1 MALTNDN
8 ADFADAGHGASGSLG
23 AGTANADGRL
33 SRLRAVMA
41 AARYHGAELDPRDF
55 RGAITEVTPSP
66 ASLVIWLNEQGLVA
80 KAMRLKWRYLV
91 RLHDTPPL
99 ALMFKDGS
107 AALLVGADP
116 GRGVVWLRDPMGND
130 GDAPVA
136 VDELRLSQVWTGDV
150 VLVARS
156 RNQSETEAAINI
168 GWLTRMVL
176 REKKSLRDIAIA
188 SVVLSLLT
196 IFPALIVMQVID
208 KVVNHHS
215 MATLVSISMIIL
227 TLTAYET
234 LLSYGRREIVLVLS
248 TRLDSRIALV
258 IFARL
263 LSLPLEY
270 FERQQAGNVIGR
282 VSAIYRVRDF
292 ITGKLMTTFLDM
304 FTLMVILPFLFVMST
319 TLAWMT
325 LAGAGLIGLIVVI
338 FIGPISR
345 LVGRVISAEM
355 RRGSI
360 LYESVAGIRTLKTLA
375 LEPARRVEWDVAT
388 ADVVSAKLEAGRL
401 ANWPSTLAMPIE
413 MFISRGVILVGAYL
427 LLTGSSTLG
436 AGGLVAFMMLGGR
449 VASPLV
455 SLAKLLEEFTDI
467 RAALGEAGS
476 VLNQPT
482 ETKALTNGM
491 RPKILGALSFQ
502 EVMFTYPGG
511 SSRALD
517 DVSFEIPAGTM
528 LGVVGRSGSGK
539 STLTRLLQGVSRN
552 YTGFLKLDGID
563 LREINLTHLR
573 KSFGVVLQDNF
584 LFRGTIRDNI
594 TANRPGLTLED
605 AVRAARL
612 AGAEEFIERM
622 PAGYE
627 TWIEEGSTNISGGQK
642 QRLAIARAVI
652 TDPKLMI
659 LDEATSALD
668 PESEALVNA
677 NLKRISKGRTMVI
690 VSHRLSSLV
699 DCDQI
704 LVMERGHIEDIA
716 PHHVLLERCAIYRQL
731 WMQQTR
737 HMNPENRQAGPAPL
751 LAEGD

>member
-1 MALTNDN
+1 VVQPYDN
-8 ADFADAGHGASGSLG
+8 ADLPGAGPGAS
-23 AGTANADGRL
+23 AGGTVDGRL
-33 SRLRAVMA
+33 VRLRAVVQ
-41 AARYHGAELDPRDF
+41 AARYHGAELDPKDF
-55 RGAITEVTPSP
+55 RGDVGEATPSP
-66 ASLVIWLNEQGLVA
+66 ASLVKWLNEQGLVA
-80 KAMRLKWRYLV
+80 RAMRLKWRYLV
-91 RLHDTPPL
+91 RMHDLPPIVL
-99 ALMFKDGS
+99 LFNDGT
-107 AALLVGADP
+107 AGLLVGADP
-116 GRGVVWLRDPMGND
+116 SRGVVWLRDPLGSE
-130 GDAPVA
+130 GDMPVA

-150 VLVARS
+150 VMVQRS
-156 RNQSETEAAINI
+156 RTQSEAEAPINL

-176 REKKSLRDIAIA
+176 REKKSLRDIAIS

-227 TLTAYET
+227 TLTTYET
-234 LLSYGRREIVLVLS
+234 LLSYARREIVLVLS

-282 VSAIYRVRDF
+282 VVSIYKVRDF

-304 FTLMVILPFLFVMST
+304 FTLLVILPFLFVMSV

-325 LAGAGLIGLIVVI
+325 LAAAGLIGLIVVI
-338 FIGPISR
+338 FIGP
-345 LVGRVISAEM
+345 VGRLIGKVVQAEM
-355 RRGSI
+355 QRGSI
-360 LYESVAGIRTLKTLA
+360 LYESVAGVRTLKTLA
-375 LEPARRVEWDVAT
+375 LEPYRRVEWDHAT
-388 ADVVSAKLEAGRL
+388 AEVVRAKLEAGRL

-427 LLTGSSTLG
+427 LLTGHSELG

-467 RAALGEAGS
+467 RAALAEAGS

-491 RPKILGALSFQ
+491 RPKIQGALSFQ
-502 EVMFTYPGG
+502 DVVFTYPGG

-517 DVSFEIPAGTM
+517 QVSFEVPAGTM

-552 YTGFLKLDGID
+552 YAGFLKIDGVD

-627 TWIEEGSTNISGGQK
+627 TWIEEGSTNISGGQR
-642 QRLAIARAVI
+642 QRLAIARAII
-652 TDPKLMI
+652 TDPRLMI

-699 DCDQI
+699 DCDLI
-704 LVMERGHIEDIA
+704 LVMERGKVEDLA
-716 PHHVLLERCAIYRQL
+716 PHSVLLERCASYRQL
-731 WMQQTR
+731 WMQQNR
-737 HMNPENRQAGPAPL
+737 HIDVGGRQAGPAAM

>member
-1 MALTNDN
+1 MDGLNTAPHAAAHT
-8 ADFADAGHGASGSLG
+8 AQPGGGAQV
-23 AGTANADGRL
+23 DGRR
-33 SRLRAVMA
+33 SRVRAVIS
-41 AARYHGAELDPRDF
+41 AARYHGVELDAKDF
-55 RGAITEVTPSP
+55 RGEITEVTPSP
-66 ASLVIWLNEQGLVA
+66 ASLVRWLGEQGLVA
-80 KAMRLKWRYLV
+80 RAIRLKWRYLV
-91 RLHDTPPL
+91 RMHDSPPV
-99 ALMFKDGS
+99 ALMFKDGT
-107 AALLVGADP
+107 AGLLVGADP
-116 GRGVVWLRDPMGND
+116 TRNLVWLRDPMGSD
-130 GDAPVA
+130 GDVPVA

-150 VLVARS
+150 VMVARS
-156 RNQSETEAAINI
+156 RTQSETEAPINLP
-168 GWLTRMVL
+168 WLTRMVM

-188 SVVLSLLT
+188 SVVLSLVS
-196 IFPALIVMQVID
+196 IFPALIVMQVINN
-208 KVVNHHS
+208 VVNHHS
-215 MATLVSISMIIL
+215 MSTLVSISMIIVVL
-227 TLTAYET
+227 AVYET
-234 LLSYGRREIVLVLS
+234 LISFGRREIVLVLS

-282 VSAIYRVRDF
+282 VSAIYKVRDF

-304 FTLMVILPFLFVMST
+304 FTLLVILPFLFVLSA

-325 LAGAGLIGLIVVI
+325 LAAAGLIGLIVVI
-338 FIGPISR
+338 FVGPVSR
-345 LVGRVISAEM
+345 MIGRVITAEM
-355 RRGSI
+355 KRAAI

-375 LEPARRVEWDVAT
+375 LEPSRRVEWDVAT
-388 ADVVSAKLEAGRL
+388 ADVVRAKLDAGRL
-401 ANWPSTLAMPIE
+401 ANWPSTLASPIE

-427 LLTGSSTLG
+427 LLTGSSSLG

-449 VASPLV
+449 VAAPLV
-455 SLAKLLEEFTDI
+455 GLAKLLEEFTEI

-482 ETKALTNGM
+482 ETRALTNGM

-502 EVMFTYPGG
+502 DVMFTYPAA
-511 SSRALD
+511 SSKALD
-517 DVSFEIPAGTM
+517 DVCFDVPAGTM
-528 LGVVGRSGSGK
+528 LGIVGRSGSGK

-552 YTGFLKLDGID
+552 YTGFLKLDGVD

-627 TWIEEGSTNISGGQK
+627 TWIEEGSTNISGGQR

-704 LVMERGHIEDIA
+704 LVMERGRVEDIA

-731 WMQQTR
+731 WLQQTR
-737 HMNPENRQAGPAPL
+737 HMNPQNAHAGPAPL

>member
-1 MALTNDN
+1 MDDGLNTAPRTPP
-8 ADFADAGHGASGSLG
+8 GGAQV
-23 AGTANADGRL
+23 DGRR
-33 SRLRAVMA
+33 SRVRAVIS
-41 AARYHGAELDPRDF
+41 AARYHGVELDAKDF
-55 RGAITEVTPSP
+55 RGEITEVTPSP
-66 ASLVIWLNEQGLVA
+66 ASLVRWLGEQGLVA
-80 KAMRLKWRYLV
+80 RAIRLKWRYLV
-91 RLHDTPPL
+91 RMHDTPPV

-107 AALLVGADP
+107 AGLLVGADP
-116 GRGVVWLRDPMGND
+116 ARNLVWLRDPMGSD
-130 GDAPVA
+130 GDVPVA

-156 RNQSETEAAINI
+156 RTQSETEAPINLA
-168 GWLTRMVL
+168 WLTRMVM

-188 SVVLSLLT
+188 SVVLSLVS
-196 IFPALIVMQVID
+196 IFPALIVMQVINN
-208 KVVNHHS
+208 VVNHHS
-215 MATLVSISMIIL
+215 MSTLVSISAIIL
-227 TLTAYET
+227 VLAVYET
-234 LLSYGRREIVLVLS
+234 LISFGRREIVLVLS

-282 VSAIYRVRDF
+282 VSAIYKVRDF

-304 FTLMVILPFLFVMST
+304 FTLLVILPFLFVLSA

-325 LAGAGLIGLIVVI
+325 LAAAGLIGLIVVI
-338 FIGPISR
+338 FIGPVSR
-345 LVGRVISAEM
+345 MIARVITAEM
-355 RRGSI
+355 RRAAI

-375 LEPARRVEWDVAT
+375 LEPSRRGEWDVAT
-388 ADVVSAKLEAGRL
+388 ADVVRAKLEAGRL
-401 ANWPSTLAMPIE
+401 ANWPATLASPIE
-413 MFISRGVILVGAYL
+413 MFISRGIILVGAYL

-449 VASPLV
+449 VAAPLV
-455 SLAKLLEEFTDI
+455 GLAKLLEEFTEI

-482 ETKALTNGM
+482 ETRALTNGM
-491 RPKILGALSFQ
+491 RPKVLGALSFQ
-502 EVMFTYPGG
+502 DVMFTYPAAA
-511 SSRALD
+511 SKALD
-517 DVSFEIPAGTM
+517 DVSFDIPAGTM
-528 LGVVGRSGSGK
+528 LGIVGRSGSGK

-552 YTGFLKLDGID
+552 YTGFLKLDGVD

-594 TANRPGLTLED
+594 TANRAGLTLED

-627 TWIEEGSTNISGGQK
+627 TWIEEGSTNISGGQR
-642 QRLAIARAVI
+642 QRLAIARAVV

-668 PESEALVNA
+668 PESEAFVNA

-704 LVMERGHIEDIA
+704 LVMERGRVEDIA

-731 WMQQTR
+731 WLQQTR
-737 HMNPENRQAGPAPL
+737 HMNPHTAQAGPAPL

>member
-1 MALTNDN
+1 
-8 ADFADAGHGASGSLG
+8 
-23 AGTANADGRL
+23 
-33 SRLRAVMA
+33 
-41 AARYHGAELDPRDF
+41 
-55 RGAITEVTPSP
+55 
-66 ASLVIWLNEQGLVA
+66 VA

-413 MFISRGVILVGAYL
+413 MFISGVILVGAYL

>member
-1 MALTNDN
+1 MNTSPQ
-8 ADFADAGHGASGSLG
+8 AGA
-23 AGTANADGRL
+23 TVDGRL
-33 SRLRAVMA
+33 ARLRAVIA
-41 AARYHGAELDPRDF
+41 AARHHGVELDPKDF
-55 RGAITEVTPSP
+55 RGEITEVNPSP
-66 ASLVIWLNEQGLVA
+66 ASLVRWLTEQGLVA
-80 KAMRLKWRYLV
+80 RAMRLKWRYLV
-91 RLHDTPPL
+91 RMHEIPPIVM
-99 ALMFKDGS
+99 MFRDGT
-107 AALLVGADP
+107 AGLLVGAD
-116 GRGVVWLRDPMGND
+116 RERNLVWLRDPMGND
-130 GDAPVA
+130 GDMPVA

-150 VLVARS
+150 ILVQRS
-156 RNQSETEAAINI
+156 RNQSEAESPINI
-168 GWLTRMVL
+168 GWLSRMVL
-176 REKKSLRDIAIA
+176 RERKSLRDISIA
-188 SVVLSLLT
+188 SVVMSLLS
-196 IFPALIVMQVID
+196 IFPALIVMQVIN
-208 KVVNHHS
+208 KVVDHHS
-215 MATLVSISMIIL
+215 MATLVSISMIIIVL
-227 TLTAYET
+227 TFYET
-234 LLSYGRREIVLVLS
+234 LISYGRREIVLVLS

-282 VSAIYRVRDF
+282 VSAIYKVRDF
-292 ITGKLMTTFLDM
+292 ITGKLMSTFLDM
-304 FTLMVILPFLFVMST
+304 FTLMVILPFLFFMSA

-325 LAGAGLIGLIVVI
+325 LAAAGLIGLLVVI
-338 FIGPISR
+338 FIGPVSR
-345 LVGRVISAEM
+345 LVGKVITAEM
-355 RRGSI
+355 HRGSI

-375 LEPARRVEWDVAT
+375 LEPSRRVEWDFAT
-388 ADVVSAKLEAGRL
+388 ADVVRAKLEAGRL
-401 ANWPSTLAMPIE
+401 ANWPSTLSMPLE
-413 MFISRGVILVGAYL
+413 MFISRGIILVGAYL
-427 LLTGSSTLG
+427 LLTGDSSLG

-455 SLAKLLEEFTDI
+455 SLAKLLEEFTEI

-491 RPKILGALSFQ
+491 RPKIAGALSFQ
-502 EVMFTYPGG
+502 QVMFTYPGT
-511 SSRALD
+511 SNRALD
-517 DVSFEIPAGTM
+517 DVSFDIPAGTM

-552 YTGFLKLDGID
+552 YTGFLKLDGAD

-627 TWIEEGSTNISGGQK
+627 TWIEEGSTNISGGQR

-652 TDPKLMI
+652 TDPRLMI

-704 LVMERGHIEDIA
+704 LVMDAGKVMDIA
-716 PHHVLLERCAIYRQL
+716 PHHVLLERCSVYRQL

-737 HMNPENRQAGPAPL
+737 HMNPQNQQAGPAPL

>member
-1 MALTNDN
+1 MAPPMDGLNT
-8 ADFADAGHGASGSLG
+8 APHAAAHTAQPGGGAQV
-23 AGTANADGRL
+23 DGRR
-33 SRLRAVMA
+33 SRVRAVIS
-41 AARYHGAELDPRDF
+41 AARYHGVELDAKDF
-55 RGAITEVTPSP
+55 RGEITEVTPSP
-66 ASLVIWLNEQGLVA
+66 ASLVRWLGEQGLVA
-80 KAMRLKWRYLV
+80 RAIRLKWRYLV
-91 RLHDTPPL
+91 RMHDSPPV
-99 ALMFKDGS
+99 ALMFKDGT
-107 AALLVGADP
+107 AGLLVGADP
-116 GRGVVWLRDPMGND
+116 TRNLVWLRDPMGSD
-130 GDAPVA
+130 GDVPVA

-150 VLVARS
+150 VMVARS
-156 RNQSETEAAINI
+156 RTQSETEAPINLP
-168 GWLTRMVL
+168 WLTRMVM

-188 SVVLSLLT
+188 SVVLSLVS
-196 IFPALIVMQVID
+196 IFPALIVMQVINN
-208 KVVNHHS
+208 VVNHHS
-215 MATLVSISMIIL
+215 MSTLVSISMIIVVL
-227 TLTAYET
+227 AVYET
-234 LLSYGRREIVLVLS
+234 LISFGRREIVLVLS

-282 VSAIYRVRDF
+282 VSAIYKVRDF

-304 FTLMVILPFLFVMST
+304 FTLLVILPFLFVLSA

-325 LAGAGLIGLIVVI
+325 LAAAGLIGLIVVI
-338 FIGPISR
+338 FVGPVSR
-345 LVGRVISAEM
+345 MIGRVITAEM
-355 RRGSI
+355 KRAAI

-375 LEPARRVEWDVAT
+375 LEPSRRVEWDVAT
-388 ADVVSAKLEAGRL
+388 ADVVRAKLDAGRL
-401 ANWPSTLAMPIE
+401 ANWPSTLASPIE

-427 LLTGSSTLG
+427 LLTGSSSLG

-449 VASPLV
+449 VAAPLV
-455 SLAKLLEEFTDI
+455 GLAKLLEEFTEI

-482 ETKALTNGM
+482 ETRALTNGM

-502 EVMFTYPGG
+502 DVMFTYPAA
-511 SSRALD
+511 SSKALD
-517 DVSFEIPAGTM
+517 DVCFDVPAGTM
-528 LGVVGRSGSGK
+528 LGIVGRSGSGK

-552 YTGFLKLDGID
+552 YTGFLKLDGVD

-627 TWIEEGSTNISGGQK
+627 TWIEEGSTNISGGQR

-704 LVMERGHIEDIA
+704 LVMERGRVEDIA

-731 WMQQTR
+731 WLQQTR
-737 HMNPENRQAGPAPL
+737 HMNPQNAHAGPAPL

>member
-1 MALTNDN
+1 MAPPMDN
-8 ADFADAGHGASGSLG
+8 GLNTAPPAAAGSAQV
-23 AGTANADGRL
+23 DGRR
-33 SRLRAVMA
+33 SRVRAVIS
-41 AARYHGAELDPRDF
+41 AARYHGVELDSKDF
-55 RGAITEVTPSP
+55 RGEITEVTPSP
-66 ASLVIWLNEQGLVA
+66 ASLVRWLGEQGLVA
-80 KAMRLKWRYLV
+80 RAIRLKWRYLV
-91 RLHDTPPL
+91 RMHDTPPV

-107 AALLVGADP
+107 AGLLVGADP
-116 GRGVVWLRDPMGND
+116 ARNLVWLRDPMGSD
-130 GDAPVA
+130 GDVPVA

-150 VLVARS
+150 VMVARS
-156 RNQSETEAAINI
+156 RTQSETEAPINLA
-168 GWLTRMVL
+168 WLTRMVM

-188 SVVLSLLT
+188 SVVLSLVS
-196 IFPALIVMQVID
+196 IFPALIVMQVINN
-208 KVVNHHS
+208 VVNHHS
-215 MATLVSISMIIL
+215 MSTLVSISAIIL
-227 TLTAYET
+227 VLAVYET
-234 LLSYGRREIVLVLS
+234 LISFGRREIVLVLS

-282 VSAIYRVRDF
+282 VSAIYKVRDF

-304 FTLMVILPFLFVMST
+304 FTLLVILPFLFVLSA

-325 LAGAGLIGLIVVI
+325 LAAAGLIGLIVVI
-338 FIGPISR
+338 FIGPVSR
-345 LVGRVISAEM
+345 MIGRVITAEM
-355 RRGSI
+355 RRAAI

-375 LEPARRVEWDVAT
+375 LEPSRRTEWDVAT
-388 ADVVSAKLEAGRL
+388 ADVVRAKLEAGRL
-401 ANWPSTLAMPIE
+401 ANWPSTLASPIE
-413 MFISRGVILVGAYL
+413 MFISRGIILVGAYL

-455 SLAKLLEEFTDI
+455 GLAKLLEEFTEI

-482 ETKALTNGM
+482 ETRALTNGM

-502 EVMFTYPGG
+502 DVMFTYPAA
-511 SSRALD
+511 SSKALD
-517 DVSFEIPAGTM
+517 DVSFDIPAGTM
-528 LGVVGRSGSGK
+528 LGIVGRSGSGK

-552 YTGFLKLDGID
+552 YTGFLKLDGVD

-627 TWIEEGSTNISGGQK
+627 TWIEEGSTNISGGQR

-704 LVMERGHIEDIA
+704 LVMERGRVEDIA

-731 WMQQTR
+731 WLQQTR
-737 HMNPENRQAGPAPL
+737 HMNPQNAHAGPAPL

>member
-1 MALTNDN
+1 MAPPNDD
-8 ADFADAGHGASGSLG
+8 ADFAG
-23 AGTANADGRL
+23 AGAGGRKPQPTAGVQVDGKL
-33 SRLRAVMA
+33 ARLRAVMS
-41 AARYHGAELDPRDF
+41 AARYHGVELDPKDF
-55 RGAITEVTPSP
+55 RGDVSEVTPSP
-66 ASLVIWLNEQGLVA
+66 ASLVRWLGEQGLVA
-80 KAMRLKWRYLV
+80 RAMRLKWRYLV
-91 RLHDTPPL
+91 RLYDAPPM
-99 ALMFKDGS
+99 ALMFKDGT
-107 AALLVGADP
+107 AGLLVGADP
-116 GRGVVWLRDPMGND
+116 ARNLVWLRDPMGSD
-130 GDAPVA
+130 GDVPVA

-150 VLVARS
+150 VMVQRS
-156 RNQSETEAAINI
+156 RNQSEAEAPINV
-168 GWLTRMVL
+168 GWLARMVL
-176 REKKSLRDIAIA
+176 REKKSLRDIAIS
-188 SVVLSLLT
+188 SVVLSLLS

-234 LLSYGRREIVLVLS
+234 LISYGRREIVLVLS

-258 IFARL
+258 IFGRL

-282 VSAIYRVRDF
+282 VAAIYKVRDF

-304 FTLMVILPFLFVMST
+304 FTLMVILPFLFVMSA

-325 LAGAGLIGLIVVI
+325 LAAAGLIGLIVVI
-338 FIGPISR
+338 FIGPVSR
-345 LVGRVISAEM
+345 LVGRVITAEM
-355 RRGSI
+355 HRGAI

-375 LEPARRVEWDVAT
+375 LEPSRRTEWDIAT
-388 ADVVSAKLEAGRL
+388 ADVVRAKLDAGRL

-413 MFISRGVILVGAYL
+413 MFISRGIILVGAYL
-427 LLTGSSTLG
+427 LLEGSSTLG

-455 SLAKLLEEFTDI
+455 NLAKLLEEFTEI

-502 EVMFTYPGG
+502 EVMFTYPGA
-511 SSRALD
+511 STKALD
-517 DVSFEIPAGTM
+517 SVSFEIPAGTM

-552 YTGFLKLDGID
+552 YTGFLKLDGVD

-622 PAGYE
+622 PGGYE
-627 TWIEEGSTNISGGQK
+627 TWIEEGSTNISGGQR

-704 LVMERGHIEDIA
+704 LVMERGHVEDIA

-737 HMNPENRQAGPAPL
+737 HMNPQHHHAGPAPL